1 MKTMQAATFSPGV
14 LRAPNGQAVRLRP
27 GEEDDG
33 PRVVAYLNRI
43 GGESPFLTFGLEG
56 PGVTEDDVR
65 RQAARARVS
74 DHVLFI
80 VAEADG
86 DIVGV
91 LTFESGD
98 RQRMRH
104 TGEFGV
110 SVSRDHQGVGIG
122 RALVEYLIN
131 WAESGTTIRK
141 LNLRVRVDNE
151 KAIALY
157 RRLDFV
163 TEGRIARD
171 LLIDGVF
178 HDSFWMGRTVDP
190 RG

>member
-74 DHVLFI
+74 DHVL
-80 VAEADG
+80 
-86 DIVGV
+86 
-91 LTFESGD
+91 SSQD
-98 RQRMRH
+98 R
-104 TGEFGV
+104 
-110 SVSRDHQGVGIG
+110 HQGACTKPAPMSVAG
-122 RALVEYLIN
+122 
-131 WAESGTTIRK
+131 
-141 LNLRVRVDNE
+141 
-151 KAIALY
+151 
-157 RRLDFV
+157 
-163 TEGRIARD
+163 
-171 LLIDGVF
+171 
-178 HDSFWMGRTVDP
+178 
-190 RG
+190 